1 MNDKTQLIQ
10 MLTEEFDR
18 WEKLLTSISTEQ
30 ITAPNRIANLSIKDI
45 IAHLTA
51 WQQITVARLEAAQKN
66 RIPRYL
72 GWPPDLDI
80 ESDDDLD
87 QINAWIYTMY
97 QERSWS
103 SILKEWQERY
113 LHVLILAQ
121 VISEKNLLS
130 AGKYPWLKEYPL
142 SAVLLGTYEHHEE
155 HRKPLLTLLHPNG
168 KM

>member
-1 MNDKTQLIQ
+1 MNDKIQLIK
-10 MLTEEFDR
+10 MLTEEFKR
-18 WEKLLTSISTEQ
+18 WEELLSGISTEQ
-30 ITAPNRIANLSIKDI
+30 ITAPDRIANMSIKDI

-66 RIPRYL
+66 RKPRYL

-97 QERSWS
+97 QERPWS
-103 SILKEWQERY
+103 AILKEWQERY

-121 VISEKNLLS
+121 LISEENLLS
-130 AGKYPWLKEYPL
+130 AGKYAWLKEYPL

-155 HRKPLLTLLHPNG
+155 HREPLLALLHPIE

>member
-1 MNDKTQLIQ
+1 MNDKGQLIQ

-30 ITAPNRIANLSIKDI
+30 ITAPNRIANMSIKDI

-51 WQQITVARLEAAQKN
+51 WQQVTVARLEAARKN
-66 RIPRYL
+66 RTPEYP
-72 GWPPDLDI
+72 GWPPELDI
-80 ESDDDLD
+80 NADDVDK
-87 QINAWIYTMY
+87 INAWIYTTY
-97 QERSWS
+97 QERPWS

-121 VISEKNLLS
+121 VSSEKNLMS
-130 AGKYPWLKEYPL
+130 AGKYAWLKEYPL

-155 HRKPLLTLLHPNG
+155 HREALLALLHQNG